1 MKLNDT
7 LLAEPHQMGLYDEL
21 INNRKAKL
29 IPGGAAQNTAR
40 GAQYMLPPD
49 SVWYI
54 GCVGDDEYAQI
65 LREKCNEQGL
75 RVEYRVDKE
84 VPTGK
89 CGVVITDKHRT
100 MLTHLAAANEYKIE
114 HLQQPEIWSM
124 AEKSLVYYVGGYHL
138 TVCVPAAMALAEHAA
153 KENKIYMLSL
163 SAGFVPQFFKDQ
175 LAQVLPYCDYVF
187 GNENEAQTWA
197 ESQDHKGISIAD
209 ATKLLAQTPKV
220 NDARPRIVIT
230 TQGTDPTLVA
240 ISKGNGEEVEL
251 KSFPVATISE
261 DEINDTNGA
270 GDAFAGGFSAGVV
283 QGKSLE
289 ECIEMGQWLARLS
302 LKELGPS

>member
-21 INNRKAKL
+21 LTGRSAKL

-40 GAQYMLPPD
+40 GAQYILPPK

-54 GCVGDDEYAQI
+54 GCVGDDEYARI
-65 LREKCNEQGL
+65 LREKCAEQGL
-75 RVEYRVDKE
+75 HVEYSVSE

-114 HLQQPEIWSM
+114 HLQQPKIWSM
-124 AEKSLVYYVGGYHL
+124 VEDTPIFYVGGYHL

-153 KENKIYMLSL
+153 KENKVYMLSL

-187 GNENEAQTWA
+187 GNENELQTWA
-197 ESQDHKGISIAD
+197 ETQGQKDVSIAE

-220 NDARPRIVIT
+220 NKSRPRIVIT

-240 ISKGNGEEVEL
+240 LSKGDGAEAEL
-251 KSFPVATISE
+251 KTFPVATISQ

-270 GDAFAGGFSAGVV
+270 GDAFAGGFCAGVV
-283 QGKSLE
+283 QDKSLE
-289 ECIEMGQWLARLS
+289 ECIKMGQWLARLG
-302 LKELGPS
+302 LRELGPS